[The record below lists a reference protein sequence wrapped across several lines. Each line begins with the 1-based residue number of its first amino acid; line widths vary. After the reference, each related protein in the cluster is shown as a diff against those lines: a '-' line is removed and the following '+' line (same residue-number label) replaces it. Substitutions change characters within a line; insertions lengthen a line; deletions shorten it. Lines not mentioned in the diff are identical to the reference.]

1 MVYLMTSA
9 VTVGHSTKSVEFV
22 LVVRLTGELPQMQHK
37 SMVHVKLASVQ
48 IAMEWFTHI
57 QVAMHAMVMEPA
69 FQRVGCV
76 LVSNLTL
83 ARLVKTLTA
92 LMTAAARANAT

>member
-1 MVYLMTSA
+1 
-9 VTVGHSTKSVEFV
+9 
-22 LVVRLTGELPQMQHK
+22 
-37 SMVHVKLASVQ
+37 
-48 IAMEWFTHI
+48 MEWFTHI